1 MPATGSASLTHNGAV
16 EGIVV
21 LCGGVGAARF
31 LSGLLSVTDP
41 ERVTAVVNVADDD
54 RFYGLHVS
62 PDIDTVLYTLAGL
75 VHEEQGWGR
84 REETFHLQEELARLG
99 AETWFRLGDR
109 DLATHVLRTEALARG
124 DTLTAVTDRM
134 RRSLGI
140 GARIL
145 PATDEE
151 QKTEVRTDAGWI
163 AFQEYFVRR
172 RGADTVHEL
181 RFVPAASPT
190 PEVLRSIAAAATIVI
205 APSNPFVSIGPILAL
220 RGLRQGVHDAAATVV
235 AVSPIVAGA
244 AIKGPAAA
252 MLASLG
258 HEVSALGVARLYAGI
273 ADVFVLDES
282 DAALLPAVQELGLR
296 AVAVP
301 TLMRDAGS
309 RAALAAATLAA
320 SAG

>member
-1 MPATGSASLTHNGAV
+1 M

-31 LSGLLSVTDP
+31 LSGLVSVTDP
-41 ERVTAVVNVADDD
+41 ARVTAVVNIADDD
-54 RFYGLHVS
+54 RFHGLHVS

-84 REETFHLQEELARLG
+84 REETFHLQEELARFG

-109 DLATHVLRTEALARG
+109 DLATHVFRTEALAAG
-124 DTLTAVTDRM
+124 ETLTAVTERM
-134 RRSLGI
+134 RRALGI

-145 PATDEE
+145 PATDDL
-151 QKTEVRTDAGWI
+151 QRTQVRTDAGWI

-172 RGADTVHEL
+172 RSADAVHEL
-181 RFVPAASPT
+181 RFVPDAAPT
-190 PEVLRSIAAAATIVI
+190 AEVTAAIGAAATIVI
-205 APSNPFVSIGPILAL
+205 APSNPFVSIGPLLAL
-220 RGLRQGVHDAAATVV
+220 RGLREALHDTRATTV

-258 HEVSALGVARLYAGI
+258 HDVSALGVARLYAGV

-282 DAALLPAVQELGLR
+282 DAALLPAIQALGLR

-301 TLMRDAGS
+301 TLMRDAGT
-309 RAALAAATLAA
+309 RAALAAATLSAA
-320 SAG
+320 A

>member
-1 MPATGSASLTHNGAV
+1 M
-16 EGIVV
+16 

-31 LSGLLSVTDP
+31 LSGLVSVTDP
-41 ERVTAVVNVADDD
+41 GRIAAVVNVADDE

-84 REETFHLQEELARLG
+84 REETFHLQEELARFG
-99 AETWFRLGDR
+99 ADTWFRLGDR
-109 DLATHVLRTEALARG
+109 DLATHILRTEALGAG
-124 DTLTAVTDRM
+124 ETLTAVTDRM
-134 RRSLGI
+134 RRALGI

-145 PATDEE
+145 PATDGP
-151 QKTEVRTDAGWI
+151 QQTEVRVDGGWI

-181 RFVPAASPT
+181 RFVPAAAPS
-190 PEVLRSIAAAATIVI
+190 PEVLAAIADAATIVI

-220 RGLRQGVHDAAATVV
+220 RGLRQAIHDAAATVV

-258 HEVSALGVARLYAGI
+258 HDVSALGVARLYTGI

-282 DAALLPAVQELGLR
+282 DAALLPAVQALGLR

-301 TLMRDAGS
+301 TLMRDAGT

-320 SAG
+320 AA

>member
-1 MPATGSASLTHNGAV
+1 MRPM

-31 LSGLLSVTDP
+31 LSGLVSVTDP
-41 ERVTAVVNVADDD
+41 ARVTAVVNIADDD
-54 RFYGLHVS
+54 RFHGLHVS

-84 REETFHLQEELARLG
+84 REETFHLQEELARFG

-109 DLATHVLRTEALARG
+109 DLATHVFRTEALAAG
-124 DTLTAVTDRM
+124 ETLTAVTERM
-134 RRSLGI
+134 RRALGI

-145 PATDEE
+145 PATDDL
-151 QKTEVRTDAGWI
+151 QRTQVRTDAGWI

-172 RGADTVHEL
+172 RSADAVHEL
-181 RFVPAASPT
+181 RFVPDAAPT
-190 PEVLRSIAAAATIVI
+190 AEVTAAIGAAATIVI
-205 APSNPFVSIGPILAL
+205 APSNPFVSIGPLLAL
-220 RGLRQGVHDAAATVV
+220 RGLREALHDTRATTV

-258 HEVSALGVARLYAGI
+258 HDVSALGVARLYAGV

-282 DAALLPAVQELGLR
+282 DAALLPAIQALGLR

-301 TLMRDAGS
+301 TLMRDAGT
-309 RAALAAATLAA
+309 RAALAAATLSAA
-320 SAG
+320 A

>member
-1 MPATGSASLTHNGAV
+1 M
-16 EGIVV
+16 

-31 LSGLLSVTDP
+31 LAGLVSVTDP
-41 ERVTAVVNVADDD
+41 GRVTAVVNVADDD

-84 REETFHLQEELARLG
+84 QEETFHLQEELARLG
-99 AETWFRLGDR
+99 ADTWFRLGDR
-109 DLATHVLRTEALARG
+109 DLATHVLRTEALGAG
-124 DTLTAVTDRM
+124 ATLTSVTDRM
-134 RRSLGI
+134 RRALGV
-140 GARIL
+140 GVRVL
-145 PATDEE
+145 PATDDP
-151 QKTEVRTDAGWI
+151 QKTEVRVDSGWI

-181 RFVPAASPT
+181 RFVPEAAPS
-190 PEVLRSIAAAATIVI
+190 PEVSAAIANAATIVI

-220 RGLRQGVHDAAATVV
+220 RGLRQALQDATATVV

-258 HEVSALGVARLYAGI
+258 HDVSALGVARLYADT

-282 DAALLPAVQELGLR
+282 DAALLPAVRALGLR

-301 TLMRDAGS
+301 TLMRDAGT

-320 SAG
+320 ATAA

>member
-1 MPATGSASLTHNGAV
+1 M

-21 LCGGVGAARF
+21 LSGGVGAARF

-41 ERVTAVVNVADDD
+41 ARVTAVVNVADDD
-54 RFYGLHVS
+54 RFYGLSVS

-109 DLATHVLRTEALARG
+109 DLATHVLRTEALAHG
-124 DTLTAVTDRM
+124 DTLTVITDRM

-145 PATDEE
+145 PATDAE
-151 QKTEVRTDAGWI
+151 QNTEVRTDVGWI

-181 RFVPAASPT
+181 RFVPEASPT
-190 PEVLRSIAAAATIVI
+190 PEVLRAVADATTIVI

-220 RGLRQGVHDAAATVV
+220 RGLPQALHDTTATVV

-258 HEVSALGVARLYAGI
+258 HDVSALGVARLYAGL

-301 TLMRDAGS
+301 TLMRDAGT
-309 RAALAAATLAA
+309 RAALAAATLSAA
-320 SAG
+320 AG

>member
-1 MPATGSASLTHNGAV
+1 MRGTGPQALTHNGCV

-31 LSGLLSVTDP
+31 LSGLVSVADP
-41 ERVTAVVNVADDD
+41 ARVTAVVNVADDE

-109 DLATHVLRTEALARG
+109 DLATHVLRTEALSAG
-124 DTLTAVTDRM
+124 ATLTAVTDRM
-134 RRSLGI
+134 RRALGI

-145 PATDEE
+145 PATDDP
-151 QKTEVRTDAGWI
+151 QKTEVRVDGGWI
-163 AFQEYFVRR
+163 SFQEYFVRR
-172 RGADTVHEL
+172 RGADTVREL
-181 RFVPAASPT
+181 RFVPEATPT
-190 PEVLRSIAAAATIVI
+190 PAVTAAIAGAATIVI

-220 RGLRQGVHDAAATVV
+220 RGLRQALQDADATVV

-282 DAALLPAVQELGLR
+282 DTVLLPAIHALGLR

-301 TLMRDAGS
+301 TLMRDTAT

-320 SAG
+320 AA

>member
-1 MPATGSASLTHNGAV
+1 MRAQGPGRPPHNDAM

-31 LSGLLSVTDP
+31 LAGLVAVTDP
-41 ERVTAVVNVADDD
+41 ARVTAVVNVADDD
-54 RFYGLHVS
+54 RFHGLHVS

-84 REETFHLQEELARLG
+84 REETFHLQEELARFG

-109 DLATHVLRTEALARG
+109 DLAAHVYRTAALAAG
-124 DTLTAVTDRM
+124 DTLSAVTDRM

-145 PATDEE
+145 PATDAP

-163 AFQEYFVRR
+163 SFQEYFVHR
-172 RGADTVHEL
+172 RGADTVREL
-181 RFVPAASPT
+181 RFVPDAMPSAA
-190 PEVLRSIAAAATIVI
+190 VAAAISAAGTIVI

-220 RGLRQGVHDAAATVV
+220 RGMRAALDDTRATIV

-258 HEVSALGVARLYAGI
+258 HEVSALGVARLYAGL
-273 ADVFVLDES
+273 ADVFVIDDS
-282 DAALLPAVQELGLR
+282 DAALLPAVRALGLR

-301 TLMRDAGS
+301 TLMRDAAT

-320 SAG
+320 AA